1 VNESIAQCNLNTF
14 ASDQT
19 ITCGDCVTLSAIG
32 NGNGAVAFSEDF
44 NSGAPVGWQFT
55 QTVTISNNACGVP
68 APDGSDFMW
77 MGNAS
82 NNPRDMTTFGYD
94 LTLGGT
100 ICFDMRYSI
109 QGDPSPCEGPDEPT
123 EGVYLQYST
132 DGGTTWITINYWDPN
147 GGNDPNLTSWN
158 QYCATLPPGAMTSN
172 TMIRWHQD
180 AVSGADYDHWGI
192 DNVVITLNDPT
203 YQISWQHDGFTY
215 PMGNGGGVDPTNVC
229 PHTTTT
235 YTAQITNGTTTCTS
249 DITITVQDPVIVFD
263 MGNDTAI
270 CPGECVTFNSNVYEL
285 VAPAKTPTYSNAEIS
300 PVTSGHADMDINV
313 TGLNVPTLNS
323 SSITSVCLTGFN
335 FSGTQLCTNFGGCP
349 CNGGSVGFGSTC
361 NLDISSFT
369 VTLTTPDGCS
379 ITLVPSGVATGTN
392 YTNVCFVPSGG
403 GNITGGGFPAAG
415 SWNPS
420 QPFSN
425 LNGCSSNGVW
435 TLTLD
440 AGGGF
445 GFGIGF
451 LTGWNISFD
460 DPQITAPV
468 NYTWSP
474 TTGMTNSTTLSP
486 TVCPTANTTYT
497 LTATDTDGCV
507 TVSDDITVSMLASCC
522 TLTIDNVTLVQ
533 PTCGNSD
540 GQITITYSGQTTGL
554 QFSIDNGVTFQS
566 SNVFTGLAAGT
577 YDIEIIDD
585 AACPVT
591 QQITLTS
598 GTAPTLNAST
608 ITPASCGASDGAITI
623 NATGGTPTY
632 QYSIDNGVT
641 FQSGSA
647 FTGLS
652 ATTYNIEVKDGN
664 GCTVT
669 GTATVT
675 STSAPTLNASTIT
688 PASCGASDGAITINA
703 TGGTPTYQYSID
715 NGVTFQSGSAF
726 TGLSATT
733 YNIEVKDGNGCTV
746 TGTAMVTTFGT
757 VSIDNLAVTPPSC
770 PTVCDGQ
777 ITATVSGGT
786 PPYTYQ
792 WYDAAL
798 NPIGTNAATITGLCA
813 GNYSVEVGMA
823 SGGSTTTV
831 YSEDFDGGAPTWTL
845 NVPVAAEG
853 ADPNFFM
860 INDDEGGVLPP
871 GCGVAGNGD
880 PTLHVTSVFNP
891 SGGAAYDAGGLC
903 GFLFCPEAH
912 RRAESGNISTVGYTG
927 LTLSFDFIANGD
939 IPNDQATV
947 WYNAGLGW
955 TQLGGALFSG
965 TGACAPQGIWTAYS
979 SALPVACENIAN
991 LQIAIQW
998 DNNDDGAGSD
1008 PSVAINNVLITTS
1021 VAGSSCTSTDVA
1033 TIADPT
1039 AISISTIAI
1048 TQPSCGA
1055 TDGSIVVTA
1064 AGGTGTLNYSLDNGT
1079 TTQTTTTFV
1088 NLAAGSYTISVIDG
1102 NGCQKDSTVSISA
1115 SNAPVINTIAITQ
1128 PSCGAT
1134 DGSIVVTAAGGTG
1147 TLNYSLDNGTTTQT
1161 SNSFSALAAGSIT
1174 VSVIDANGCQKDT
1187 TITLVASNA
1196 PAIDNVVPINPSCGA
1211 TDGSIVITASGG
1223 VGTLNY
1229 SIDNGVT
1236 FQTSN
1241 SFTNLTSGS
1250 YIIVVKDANGCSST
1264 QTQTLTGGATPP
1276 IVSAGTDQSVCS
1288 GTSVTL
1294 NGSGAVTYTWDN
1306 GVPNGVP
1313 FTQSVGAT
1321 TYTVTGTDGSGCTAT
1336 DQVVV
1341 TVIASP
1347 VVDAGID
1354 QSVCSGTSVTLNGSG
1369 ATTYSWDYGVIDGTP
1384 FTQAVGT
1391 TTYTVTGTN
1400 ALCTATDQVIVT
1412 VTALPIVD
1420 AGVDQTVCDGTQVT
1434 LSGSGATTYTWDN
1447 GITNA
1452 VPFTQT
1458 IGTTTYTVSG
1468 TSAPCS
1474 ATDQV
1479 SVTVVP
1485 SPTVSFFGDKLI
1497 GCAPLTTTFTNNSA
1511 GNLTNC
1517 QWTFSNGQ
1525 SVTGCGNISQT
1536 FTVPGCYDATLTVTT
1551 TDGCTNTLTTLSYVC
1566 VSDHPTA
1573 DFYTDPEELT
1583 SDLLTADMVNTS
1595 VGATDYVWTYGD
1607 NSGDVSYLQNP
1618 SHTFPNVAGTYEITL
1633 VASNAGGCTDT
1644 VVRPITMTEELV
1656 FYVPNTFTPDAN
1668 QFNEKFQPVFTSGFD
1683 PYDYSLLI
1691 FDRWGEVIF
1700 ESHNSHVGWDGT
1712 YGGKIVKDGTYIW
1725 KINFRLSTSD
1735 EHQTHYGN
1743 VNLLR

>member
-1 VNESIAQCNLNTF
+1 MKKSIYYIFFVCTLFVVNDTIAQCSLNTF

-19 ITCGDCVTLSAIG
+19 ITCGDCATLSAIG

-55 QTVTISNNACGVP
+55 QTVTIGNNACGVP

-109 QGDPSPCEGPDEPT
+109 QGGTSPCEGPDEPT
-123 EGVYLQYST
+123 EGVYLQYSI
-132 DGGTTWITINYWDPN
+132 DGGATWLTINYWDPN

-192 DNVVITLNDPT
+192 DNVLITLNDPT
-203 YQISWQHDGFTY
+203 YQISWSHDGFTY
-215 PMGNGGGVDPTNVC
+215 PMGSGGGVDPMNVC

-235 YTAQITNGTTTCTS
+235 YTAQISNGTTSCTS

-270 CPGECVTFNSNVYEL
+270 CPGDCVTFNSDVYEL

-313 TGLNVPTLNS
+313 TGLNVPTLTS

-335 FSGTQLCTNFGGCP
+335 FSGTQICMSFGGCP
-349 CNGGSVGFGSTC
+349 CNGSTVSFGQTC
-361 NLDISSFT
+361 NLNISSFV

-392 YTNVCFVPSGG
+392 YSNVCFVPSGG

-425 LNGCSSNGVW
+425 LNGCSTNGVW
-435 TLTLD
+435 TLSLD

-522 TLTIDNVTLVQ
+522 TLTIDNVTPVQ
-533 PTCGNSD
+533 PTCGNSN

-554 QFSIDNGVTFQS
+554 QFSIDNGVTFQT
-566 SNVFTGLAAGT
+566 SNVFLNLPAGT
-577 YDIEIIDD
+577 YNIEIIDD

-598 GTAPTLNAST
+598 GSAPTLNAST
-608 ITPASCGASDGAITI
+608 ITPATCGASDGAITI
-623 NATGGTPTY
+623 NATGGVPTY

-641 FQSGSA
+641 YQSGSA

-652 ATTYNIEVKDGN
+652 ATTYNIEVKD
-664 GCTVT
+664 
-669 GTATVT
+669 A
-675 STSAPTLNASTIT
+675 
-688 PASCGASDGAITINA
+688 
-703 TGGTPTYQYSID
+703 
-715 NGVTFQSGSAF
+715 
-726 TGLSATT
+726 
-733 YNIEVKDGNGCTV
+733 NGCTV
-746 TGTAMVTTFGT
+746 TGTAMVTTSGT

-786 PPYTYQ
+786 SPYTYQ
-792 WYDAAL
+792 WYDASL

-860 INDDEGGVLPP
+860 INDDEGGVAPP

-891 SGGAAYDAGGLC
+891 GGGAAYDAGGLC

-947 WYNAGLGW
+947 WFNDGFGW

-991 LQIAIQW
+991 LQIAIRW
-998 DNNDDGAGSD
+998 DNNDDAAGSD
-1008 PSVAINNVLITTS
+1008 PSVAINNVLITTT
-1021 VAGSSCTSTDVA
+1021 VTGSSCTSTDAA
-1033 TIADPT
+1033 TITAPT
-1039 AISISTIAI
+1039 TISISNIAI
-1048 TQPSCGA
+1048 SQPSCGA
-1055 TDGSIVVTA
+1055 NDGSITVTA
-1064 AGGTGTLNYSLDNGT
+1064 TGGTGTLNYSLDNGT
-1079 TTQTTTTFV
+1079 TTQTTTTFA
-1088 NLAAGSYTISVIDG
+1088 NLAAGSYTISVIDAS
-1102 NGCQKDSTVSISA
+1102 GCQKDST
-1115 SNAPVINTIAITQ
+1115 IN
-1128 PSCGAT
+1128 
-1134 DGSIVVTAAGGTG
+1134 
-1147 TLNYSLDNGTTTQT
+1147 
-1161 SNSFSALAAGSIT
+1161 LA
-1174 VSVIDANGCQKDT
+1174 
-1187 TITLVASNA
+1187 ASNA
-1196 PAIDNVVPINPSCGA
+1196 PAIDNVVPTNPSCGA

-1223 VGTLNY
+1223 FGTLNF

-1241 SFTNLTSGS
+1241 SFTNLASGS
-1250 YIIVVKDANGCSST
+1250 YTIVVKDANGCSST
-1264 QTQTLTGGATPP
+1264 QTQLLTGGTTPP
-1276 IVSAGTDQSVCS
+1276 IVSAGIDQSVCS

-1313 FTQSVGAT
+1313 FTQSIGAT

-1347 VVDAGID
+1347 IVNAGID
-1354 QSVCSGTSVTLNGSG
+1354 QTVCDGAQITLNGSG
-1369 ATTYSWDYGVIDGTP
+1369 ATTYTWDNSVTDGTP
-1384 FTQAVGT
+1384 FTQIVGT

-1412 VTALPIVD
+1412 VIALPVVN
-1420 AGVDQTVCDGTQVT
+1420 AGVDQTVCAGTQVT
-1434 LSGSGATTYTWDN
+1434 LSGQGATTYTWDN
-1447 GITNA
+1447 SVTDG
-1452 VPFTQT
+1452 VPFTQAV
-1458 IGTTTYTVSG
+1458 GTMTYTVSG
-1468 TSAPCS
+1468 TNALCS

-1479 SVTVVP
+1479 TVTVAP
-1485 SPTVSFFGDKLI
+1485 SPTVNFFGDKLS
-1497 GCAPLTTTFTNNSA
+1497 GCAPLTTTFTNNST

-1525 SVTGCGNISQT
+1525 TVIGCGSISQT
-1536 FTVPGCYDATLTVTT
+1536 FTTPGCYDATLIVTT
-1551 TDGCTNTLTTLSYVC
+1551 TDGCTDTLTTSSYIC
-1566 VSDHPTA
+1566 VSVQPTA

-1583 SDLLTADMVNTS
+1583 SDLLTADMINTS
-1595 VGATDYVWTYGD
+1595 VGATDYTWTYGD

-1618 SHTFPNVAGTYEITL
+1618 SHTFPNVAGTYEIML
-1633 VASNAGGCTDT
+1633 VATNAGGCTDT

-1700 ESHNSHVGWDGT
+1700 ESHNSRIGWDGT
-1712 YGGKIVKDGTYIW
+1712 YGGNIVKDGTYIW
-1725 KINFRLSTSD
+1725 KINFRLSISD